1 MATGSHFTG
10 PVVSENGFISGTGDV
25 LTISAITTL
34 TRTDH
39 SGKLLVLNAAAG
51 KALTLPA
58 VATSAGCQF
67 KFMLGAVYATDDWT
81 ITSAEGDNIEGA
93 IMVASTVVD
102 ANAADV
108 ITFDASATAENIGD
122 WVSLECDGT
131 YWYVDGRALTALSIT
146 ISG

>member
-1 MATGSHFTG
+1 MSASHISG
-10 PVVSENGFISGTGDV
+10 PWVSENGFQNGASSV
-25 LTISAITTL
+25 VTISAATAITRL
-34 TRTDH
+34 LHD
-39 SGKLLVLNAAAG
+39 GKLCVLNAAGG

-58 VATSAGCQF
+58 VATSAGVHF
-67 KFMLGAVYATDDWT
+67 KFILAVVYASTDWT

-108 ITFDASATAENIGD
+108 ITFDASAAAENVGD

-131 YWYVDGRALTALSIT
+131 YWYVDGRALTAASIT

>member
-1 MATGSHFTG
+1 MAASHWTG
-10 PVVSENGFISGTGDV
+10 PIVSENGFQGGASSVVDLTGAT
-25 LTISAITTL
+25 TI
-34 TRTDH
+34 TRDDH

-51 KALTLPA
+51 AAITLPA
-58 VATSAGCQF
+58 VATSAGCKF
-67 KFMLGAVYATDDWT
+67 KFIMGQLIGTSDWT

-108 ITFDASATAENIGD
+108 ITFDESADADNIGD
-122 WVSLECDGT
+122 WVSLDCDGT

-146 ISG
+146 ITG